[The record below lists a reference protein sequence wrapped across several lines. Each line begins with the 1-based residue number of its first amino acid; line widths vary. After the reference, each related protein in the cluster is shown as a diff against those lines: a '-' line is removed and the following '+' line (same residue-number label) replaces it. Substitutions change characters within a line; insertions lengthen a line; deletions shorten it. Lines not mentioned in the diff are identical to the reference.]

1 MSFSSY
7 SIIFIIMAGIVD
19 IISAVVVGIIVLLV
33 SFYLFTM
40 YCHRTDLAIQLR
52 SEDSATVYSQRYW

>member
-1 MSFSSY
+1 
-7 SIIFIIMAGIVD
+7 MAGIVD

-40 YCHRTDLAIQLR
+40 YCHRTDQAMQLR
-52 SEDSATVYSQRYW
+52 REDSATAFSQRYS

>member
-1 MSFSSY
+1 
-7 SIIFIIMAGIVD
+7 MAGIVD

-40 YCHRTDLAIQLR
+40 YCHRNDQDMQLR
-52 SEDSATVYSQRYW
+52 REDSATAFSQRYS